1 MWLEVQAYADAI
13 WRRRWFAI
21 IIAWVV
27 CLGGWLVVVMMPDQ
41 FRSEARIYVDT
52 DGVLGP
58 LLKGITITA
67 NIDRQV
73 AIMQKTL
80 LSRPNLE
87 RVVLMTDLD
96 VTVTTPREMEILLGR
111 LEAHTEIQGQ
121 GKSLFA
127 IAHTDRDPV
136 LAKEVVR
143 ALVTIFVE
151 EVLGQNRTEKADAVS
166 FIQEQ
171 IDVYEKELQAAEARL
186 AEFKRRHI
194 EILAGDGA
202 NFAIRLG
209 AVRAKHLAAKL
220 AYQDAAAERDQL
232 RRQLG
237 EVPRYREIETTRPYA
252 PGAPGAP
259 VSTFLPRI
267 QELERRLD
275 ELKLR
280 FTDQHPDVI
289 ATIRTLATLRAH
301 YQAEQAAAEAGGA
314 GPAGMVAT
322 TTREPNPLYDE
333 IKLKLVELEADVAKL
348 SRRRTQAAGAVAD
361 LEALAFRAPAVE
373 AELTDLNREYGIHKT
388 NYEKLLGR
396 REAARLA
403 QAVETKSDNIQFK
416 LVDPPRVPTEAVA
429 PNRLLLMSFVL
440 LMGLGAGVGMAFLL
454 AQLDDSFSAPEN
466 LKQAFGLPVLGSVSM
481 IIGAAQRTRR
491 IADGVSFGVAGLSLV
506 AVYGGLL
513 VVLPYLAEM
522 QRFIADLALPELV
535 RGFI

>member
-1 MWLEVQAYADAI
+1 MWIQVLAYADAI
-13 WRRRWFAI
+13 WRRRWYAI

-27 CLGGWLVVVMMPDQ
+27 CLAGWLVVVMMPDQ

-58 LLKGITITA
+58 LLKGLTITA
-67 NIDRQV
+67 DIDQQV

-96 VTVTTPREMEILLGR
+96 VTVTAPREMEALLGR
-111 LEAHTEIQGQ
+111 LEARTEIQGQ

-127 IAHTDRDPV
+127 IAHTDQDPV

-171 IDVYEKELQAAEARL
+171 IDIYEKELQTAEARL
-186 AEFKRRHI
+186 ADFKREHI

-202 NFAIRLG
+202 NFTIRLG
-209 AVRAKHLAAKL
+209 AVRSKHLAARL
-220 AYQDAAAERDQL
+220 AYEDATAQRDQL
-232 RRQLG
+232 RRQLA

-252 PGAPGAP
+252 PGAP

-267 QELERRLD
+267 QELERKLD
-275 ELKLR
+275 DFKLR

-289 ATIRTLATLRAH
+289 ATSRTLATLRAQ
-301 YQAEQAAAEAGGA
+301 YEAEKAAAENGTGSAGTF
-314 GPAGMVAT
+314 AT
-322 TTREPNPLYDE
+322 RTREPNPLHDE
-333 IKLKLVELEADVAKL
+333 IKLKLVELESDVVKL
-348 SRRRTQAAGAVAD
+348 RRRQVQAAGGVAE
-361 LEALAFRAPAVE
+361 LEALAFKAPEVE
-373 AELTDLNREYGIHKT
+373 AALADLNREYGIHKT
-388 NYEKLLGR
+388 NYEELLGR

-416 LVDPPRVPTEAVA
+416 LVDPPRAPAEPVA
-429 PNRLLLMSFVL
+429 PNRPLLMSFVL
-440 LMGLGAGVGMAFLL
+440 LMGLGAGVGLTFLL
-454 AQLDDSFSAPEN
+454 AQLDDSFCAPEN

-491 IADGVSFGVAGLSLV
+491 IADGVSFGAVGLSLV

-513 VVLPYLAEM
+513 VLLPYLTEM
-522 QRFIADLALPELV
+522 QRFIALLELPELV

>member
-1 MWLEVQAYADAI
+1 MWLQVQAYADAI

-67 NIDRQV
+67 NIDQQV

-171 IDVYEKELQAAEARL
+171 IDVYEKELQAAETRL

-209 AVRAKHLAAKL
+209 AVRARHLAAKL

-252 PGAPGAP
+252 ADAP

-267 QELERRLD
+267 LELERRLD
-275 ELKLR
+275 ELQLR

-289 ATIRTLATLRAH
+289 ATIRTLATLRAQ
-301 YQAEQAAAEAGGA
+301 YEAEQAAAEDSGT

-333 IKLKLVELEADVAKL
+333 IKLKLVELETDVAKL
-348 SRRRTQAAGAVAD
+348 SRRRTQTAGAVAD

-481 IIGAAQRTRR
+481 IISAAQRTRR
-491 IADGVSFGVAGLSLV
+491 IADSVSFGAAGLSLV

-513 VVLPYLAEM
+513 VLLPYLAEM
-522 QRFIADLALPELV
+522 QRFITDLVLLELV